1 MKFLKS
7 IEAEEAIKKTERLRE
22 NIFMEIDLTIIEQER
37 TKRIDPTVYKELKE
51 AAAKTASAVTA
62 LKKAK
67 SLIET
72 YKNKTK

>member
-22 NIFMEIDLTIIEQER
+22 NIFMEIDLIIIEQER
-37 TKRIDPTVYKELKE
+37 TKKIDPTVYKELKE
-51 AAAKTASAVTA
+51 AASKTANAVTA